1 MAQVSAEPDGPGGAT
16 ARRSVD
22 GRLSGA
28 QAELVQQEENS
39 RRAEREHR
47 VVLDRVAALER
58 SLQATESELQAS
70 QVGRG
75 ARGAWVCL
83 RALPCMDV
91 CERSHAWVSGCSRA
105 WV

>member
-1 MAQVSAEPDGPGGAT
+1 MARVSAEPDGPGGAT

-39 RRAEREHR
+39 RRAERER
-47 VVLDRVAALER
+47 RAVLDRVAALER

-70 QVGRG
+70 QVGKG
-75 ARGAWVCL
+75 GTGGLGVPASA
-83 RALPCMDV
+83 PM
-91 CERSHAWVSGCSRA
+91 HGC
-105 WV
+105 V